1 MVCVNASVSFQCTP
15 GTPQPEVCDGYD
27 NDCDGTNDDNV
38 PVPTGVPALY
48 GTKLVD
54 NTIVLDWS
62 ATPGTSFYDTTRGS
76 LSALRGSGGNF
87 TSATCMQNDNTLTQ
101 AWDPAIPTAGDGTG
115 TWCVPPTPAPAAG
128 AGTRPLRPSRA
139 RGTGSWRR
147 RRCPAREERYAPARV
162 SERKRLSLSRLL
174 LFSALPALVLVA
186 AIELTFRALE
196 LARPRLASI
205 PLPEET
211 FGIVEPDPDLFWRLK
226 PDMVLD
232 YGGEKGGCRTNA
244 LGLRSAPLGPKQ
256 AGEFRILALG
266 ESTTFGVGVP
276 DRLAYPQRLES
287 LLHESGVCPRCRVIN
302 AGVSAWSSFQSR
314 RYLET
319 RGLALQPDLVLVYH
333 EINDYMPASF
343 RNAGRARP
351 PCCARTCSST
361 PRCSSPWDA
370 ASSPPP
376 PSVRWVA
383 YHRARRQV
391 AALRESPRFV
401 DPASIGLPEIGLRP
415 LVVRTADARR
425 APVNESALPTRVPPG
440 ERRRMLEEMLRLC
453 RGRGIAF
460 VVLHPSYRATVP
472 HSCVLTEFCRETGV
486 PMLDAQAVLHPQDVP
501 VEAMYLD
508 KMHPTARGQ
517 EALARALQ
525 DFLASRKLLPRRGVR
540 RCQSWD
546 DWRELR
552 LPPGDGSCPPP
563 NGAAG
568 RTGPPR
574 RRRRG
579 W

>member
-1 MVCVNASVSFQCTP
+1 
-15 GTPQPEVCDGYD
+15 
-27 NDCDGTNDDNV
+27 
-38 PVPTGVPALY
+38 
-48 GTKLVD
+48 
-54 NTIVLDWS
+54 
-62 ATPGTSFYDTTRGS
+62 
-76 LSALRGSGGNF
+76 
-87 TSATCMQNDNTLTQ
+87 
-101 AWDPAIPTAGDGTG
+101 
-115 TWCVPPTPAPAAG
+115 
-128 AGTRPLRPSRA
+128 
-139 RGTGSWRR
+139 
-147 RRCPAREERYAPARV
+147 V
-162 SERKRLSLSRLL
+162 SERKRLSLSRLV

-186 AIELTFRALE
+186 AIELSFRALE

-244 LGLRSAPLGPKQ
+244 LGLRSGPLGPKQ

-343 RNAGRARP
+343 RNAGQSEAAMLRSDLQLHASLQQSLGR
-351 PCCARTCSST
+351 RLL
-361 PRCSSPWDA
+361 
-370 ASSPPP
+370 ASSAL
-376 PSVRWVA
+376 VRWVA
-383 YHRARRQV
+383 YHRARREV

-401 DPASIGLPEIGLRP
+401 DPAAIGLPEIGLRP

-453 RGRGIAF
+453 RDRGIAF

-472 HSCVLTEFCRETGV
+472 HSCVLTEFCRERGV
-486 PMLDAQAVLHPQDVP
+486 PMLEAQPLLHPEGVP
-501 VEAMYLD
+501 VEEMFLD
-508 KMHPTARGQ
+508 KMHPTARGH
-517 EALARALQ
+517 EALARAL
-525 DFLASRKLLPRRGVR
+525 LELLTSREMLRRAP
-540 RCQSWD
+540 S
-546 DWRELR
+546 
-552 LPPGDGSCPPP
+552 
-563 NGAAG
+563 
-568 RTGPPR
+568 
-574 RRRRG
+574 
-579 W
+579 

>member
-1 MVCVNASVSFQCTP
+1 M
-15 GTPQPEVCDGYD
+15 
-27 NDCDGTNDDNV
+27 
-38 PVPTGVPALY
+38 
-48 GTKLVD
+48 
-54 NTIVLDWS
+54 
-62 ATPGTSFYDTTRGS
+62 
-76 LSALRGSGGNF
+76 
-87 TSATCMQNDNTLTQ
+87 
-101 AWDPAIPTAGDGTG
+101 
-115 TWCVPPTPAPAAG
+115 
-128 AGTRPLRPSRA
+128 
-139 RGTGSWRR
+139 
-147 RRCPAREERYAPARV
+147 
-162 SERKRLSLSRLL
+162 SERKRLSLSRLV

-186 AIELTFRALE
+186 AIELSFRALE

-244 LGLRSAPLGPKQ
+244 LGLRSGPLGPKQ

-343 RNAGRARP
+343 RNAGQSEAAMLRSDLQLHASLQQSLGR
-351 PCCARTCSST
+351 RLL
-361 PRCSSPWDA
+361 
-370 ASSPPP
+370 ASSAL
-376 PSVRWVA
+376 VRWVA
-383 YHRARRQV
+383 YHRARREV

-401 DPASIGLPEIGLRP
+401 DPAAIGLPEIGLRP

-453 RGRGIAF
+453 RDRGIAF

-472 HSCVLTEFCRETGV
+472 HSCVLTEFCRERGV
-486 PMLDAQAVLHPQDVP
+486 PMLEAQPLLHPEGVP
-501 VEAMYLD
+501 VEEMFLD
-508 KMHPTARGQ
+508 KMHPTARGH
-517 EALARALQ
+517 EALARAL
-525 DFLASRKLLPRRGVR
+525 LELLTSREMLRRAP
-540 RCQSWD
+540 S
-546 DWRELR
+546 
-552 LPPGDGSCPPP
+552 
-563 NGAAG
+563 
-568 RTGPPR
+568 
-574 RRRRG
+574 
-579 W
+579 